1 MNKKCLVF
9 YLLSL
14 LTNYIETK
22 DSDNLVEIK
31 EILTS
36 GHDNDVDS
44 IINYV
49 KIISFKIVRKIC

>member
-22 DSDNLVEIK
+22 DSDNIVEIK